1 MDTQETETILNETP
15 LEKKIRL
22 RREALIASNKTPLVE
37 AHVEEAPV
45 EEATVEEATVEE
57 APVEEAPVE
66 EASVIEAPVETIEET
81 LMEED
86 LIEEIKQEISTNAP
100 KKQQKGKNQKKGK
113 GVHTL
118 AWGKKR

>member
-45 EEATVEEATVEE
+45 EEAPVEEAT
-57 APVEEAPVE
+57 VE